1 MLITV
6 SRSGGFAGLTRR
18 AQVDVD
24 AAPDAA
30 WWRTAAAGAT
40 PLPPPAPTPSSPVR
54 DGFTWTIEV
63 GAERAVLPDSAVRGP
78 CGRSPSA
85 PWPRAGRRGDRRS
98 GRRSHRRG
106 GRPRGRSGP
115 R

>member
-40 PLPPPAPTPSSPVR
+40 PLPLPEPAPSPVR
-54 DGFTWTIEV
+54 DAFTWTIEV

-78 CGRSPSA
+78 LREIAERTLAEGGP
-85 PWPRAGRRGDRRS
+85 PR
-98 GRRSHRRG
+98 
-106 GRPRGRSGP
+106 
-115 R
+115 